1 MLKKK
6 LISYGSHFIDQNDIN
21 GVSKVLKSKFLTQ
34 GPLQK
39 KFEKDLKNYF
49 HVKNV
54 VTCSSGTSAIHLAML
69 AMNIKKNDIVLMPV
83 TNFISA
89 YNISSFL
96 GCKIYYVDIDE
107 YSGLVNSKTIINCI
121 KENNLKKIDLIFLM
135 HHGGK
140 VCNLEEIN
148 SLKKLYKFKIIE
160 DACHAVGSTYEYN
173 GKVFKSG
180 CSLHSDASI
189 FSFHAIKTITTG
201 EGGALLTNKSSIAK
215 KAELLRSHGI
225 KRSDNHWKYDVVTK
239 GLNYRL
245 NEIGCSLGI
254 SQLKKINKFIK
265 YRRKIALNYFRLL
278 EKYKNIISLPEKK
291 QLKYSS
297 WHLFT
302 ISINFSKFKKKKYD
316 LFKFMKKKNILLQQH
331 YIPINLFKFSQKNK
345 NLKGSKFFFNNS
357 FTLPIH
363 LKIEKIDQNR
373 IVKELIHYIKL
384 NTKKKI

>member
-6 LISYGSHFIDQNDIN
+6 LINYGSHFIDQNDIN
-21 GVSKVLKSKFLTQ
+21 GVNRVLKSKFLTQ

-39 KFEKDLKNYF
+39 KFENNLINHF
-49 HVKNV
+49 NVKNA

-89 YNISSFL
+89 YNVSSFI

-107 YSGLVNSKTIINCI
+107 YSGLINSKNILKCI
-121 KENNLKKIDLIFLM
+121 KENNLKKIDLIFVM

-140 VCNLEEIN
+140 VCNLKEIN

-173 GKVFKSG
+173 SKVFKSG
-180 CSLHSDASI
+180 CSLHSDVSI
-189 FSFHAIKTITTG
+189 FSFHAIKTITTS
-201 EGGALLTNKSSIAK
+201 EGGALLTNKSSLAK

-225 KRSDNHWKYDVVTK
+225 KRSDNHWTYDVVTK

-245 NEIGCSLGI
+245 NEISCSLGI

-265 YRRKIALNYFRLL
+265 YRRKVALNYFRLL
-278 EKYKNIISLPEKK
+278 KKYEHIISLPDKK
-291 QLKYSS
+291 ELKFSS

-302 ISINFSKFKKKKYD
+302 ISIDFSKLKKKKYD
-316 LFKFMKKKNILLQQH
+316 IFKYMKKHNILLQQH
-331 YIPINLFKFSQKNK
+331 YIPINLFKFSLKNNK
-345 NLKGSKFFFNNS
+345 LKGSKFFFNNS

-363 LKIEKIDQNR
+363 LKLKEIDQKR
-373 IVKELIHYIKL
+373 IIKVLIHFIKL
-384 NTKKKI
+384 NIKK